1 MTKDNP
7 KLTPEQIRK
16 ALYFKKWGLSE
27 KNSTG
32 DLRSDMR
39 NWVEE
44 SKNEEKKKKKSN
56 NYYPGAIS
64 IEDSISKMPKIDVD
78 SITKSRMFYTDLM
91 GGEDD

>member
-1 MTKDNP
+1 MKNNP
-7 KLTPEQIRK
+7 KKLSPSERRK
-16 ALYFKKWGLSE
+16 QLYFQKWGLNE

-44 SKNEEKKKKKSN
+44 SKNEEKKKKL
-56 NYYPGAIS
+56 
-64 IEDSISKMPKIDVD
+64 SKVTPPKVDVD

>member
-1 MTKDNP
+1 MTKDK
-7 KLTPEQIRK
+7 KLSDFDRRK
-16 ALYFKKWGLSE
+16 LHYQKLWGLNE

-39 NWVEE
+39 NWIDEADQ
-44 SKNEEKKKKKSN
+44 EEKKKL
-56 NYYPGAIS
+56 
-64 IEDSISKMPKIDVD
+64 SKVTPPKVDVD